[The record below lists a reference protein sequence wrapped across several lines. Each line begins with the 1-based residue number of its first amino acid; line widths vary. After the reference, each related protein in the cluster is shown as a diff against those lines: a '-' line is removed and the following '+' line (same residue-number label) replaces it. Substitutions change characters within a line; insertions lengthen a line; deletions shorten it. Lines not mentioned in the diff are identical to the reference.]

1 MWSGRRIPASEPN
14 QQLPAAKRTQGETR
28 IGIAGLGSDL
38 LSDPFRQLQR
48 LLLVPKLHLCDDQ
61 TRIPSLE
68 DVDES
73 ASLLLFQQST
83 RAIRKSPLHHAGEPL
98 QHPRQ
103 GEL

>member
-68 DVDES
+68 DVDEVRVATS
-73 ASLLLFQQST
+73 FPAVD
-83 RAIRKSPLHHAGEPL
+83 ACDPKKPLAPCRRTFAA
-98 QHPRQ
+98 PTAR
-103 GEL
+103 

>member
-14 QQLPAAKRTQGETR
+14 QQLPAAKRTQGEIR

-38 LSDPFRQLQR
+38 LSDPFQQLQR

-68 DVDES
+68 DVD
-73 ASLLLFQQST
+73 ART
-83 RAIRKSPLHHAGEPL
+83 VSP
-98 QHPRQ
+98 RRYFFSSS
-103 GEL
+103 